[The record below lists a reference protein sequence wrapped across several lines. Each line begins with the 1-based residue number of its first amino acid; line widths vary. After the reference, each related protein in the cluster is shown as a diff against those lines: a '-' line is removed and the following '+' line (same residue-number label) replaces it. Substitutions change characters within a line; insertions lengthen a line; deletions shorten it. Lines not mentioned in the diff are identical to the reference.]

1 MAKNS
6 FPRLSC
12 GTKLFREFILICGLA
27 IFCILPELILAIRT
41 DWFFLLGINF
51 CDFQKVPDK
60 SLIIFSVLLSRCKK
74 IMNNYI
80 FLNNTTACLK

>member
-27 IFCILPELILAIRT
+27 IFCILRELILAIRT
-41 DWFFLLGINF
+41 DWFSCWELISAIFR
-51 CDFQKVPDK
+51 KSRTK
-60 SLIIFSVLLSRCKK
+60 SLIIFSVLLSRCNK
-74 IMNNYI
+74 IINNYI
-80 FLNNTTACLK
+80 FSNNTTAYIK